1 MNYIATEGERLDSIY
16 FKHYGLELNQS
27 QYDEFCQKN
36 HKLLL
41 KDTLN
46 AGDIIYIPKIQT
58 TQEEDTKGLYGISL

>member
-27 QYDEFCQKN
+27 QYDEFLKVN

-41 KDTLN
+41 KDTLSS
-46 AGDIIYIPKIQT
+46 GDVVVIPEIKIA
-58 TQEEDTKGLYGISL
+58 QEQEAIGLYGINL